1 MWRKTACAAA
11 GLALAFA
18 AAYGFNHSTQSG
30 EGSLD
35 LSVLYPRHSP
45 AKADRLPI
53 TQAAPGAT
61 YAIAFNLPHHAATV
75 VAKQAPSP
83 KRVTLIHFPRD
94 RAPAQ
99 AVEPQPQPELA
110 RQPELPEG
118 CEPSFS
124 PVTTP
129 ALAHI
134 AGRCMS

>member
-18 AAYGFNHSTQSG
+18 AAYGFNHSTRSD
-30 EGSLD
+30 GSLD

-45 AKADRLPI
+45 AKGDRLPL
-53 TQAAPGAT
+53 TQAVPDSTFALS
-61 YAIAFNLPHHAATV
+61 FNLPHHATSV
-75 VAKQAPSP
+75 VTKNAPLP
-83 KRVTLIHFPRD
+83 ARVTLVRFPRD
-94 RAPAQ
+94 PAPA
-99 AVEPQPQPELA
+99 AKPQPDLA
-110 RQPELPEG
+110 QKPQLPELPEG

-124 PVTTP
+124 PVTMP